1 MDGVGSLYDHG
12 IPGRTMMSVGI
23 EVPHMKKKAATKKG
37 RPKLPSGPKRQILGM
52 RGSEPYKEWL
62 ARFAE
67 RERSDMVD
75 LVDDA
80 LAAYATARGFEAP
93 PKR

>member
-1 MDGVGSLYDHG
+1 
-12 IPGRTMMSVGI
+12 MSIGF
-23 EVPHMKKKAATKKG
+23 EARPMAKKVKTKQAG
-37 RPKLPSGPKRQILGM
+37 RPAAKGGPKRQILGI
-52 RGSEPYKEWL
+52 RGSEAYKDWL

-67 RERSDMVD
+67 HERSDMVD

-80 LAAYATARGFEAP
+80 LAAYANAKGFEPP